1 MAATRTRPPSKPLD
15 LEITVVS
22 AKHLQNVNWRS
33 GGDLKPYAIL
43 WTDPDRRLAT
53 KSDDSGSTRPVWNE
67 RFLLPLTLPPHDS
80 LLTLEIFHSKPSETP
95 KPLGGVLR
103 FPLKDLVDPDDS
115 TKLRTFDLRRPS
127 GRPQGKIRL
136 KLAIRERPLP
146 DYHIAPQPSY
156 YYNTA
161 PPSQSRD
168 FRSYSS
174 LPPPPPPQ
182 QATSMP
188 PSPSQSPAPYPYAPY
203 SDPYSGY
210 YAGYY
215 PQLAPVPTPRPYFD
229 QQSSYGRPSAPVD
242 YTPYDQ
248 KQKGGRMGLGAGLA
262 VGAVV
267 GALGGLALDEG
278 LKYEEDKIADNVAS
292 ELSAADDYTDYR
304 ANY

>member
-1 MAATRTRPPSKPLD
+1 MAATRPPSKPLD

-43 WTDPDRRLAT
+43 WIDPDRRLAT

-80 LLTLEIFHSKPSETP
+80 LLTLEIFHSKPSDTP
-95 KPLGGVLR
+95 KPLVGVLR

-161 PPSQSRD
+161 PPPNPAISAATLP
-168 FRSYSS
+168 S
-174 LPPPPPPQ
+174 LHL
-182 QATSMP
+182 
-188 PSPSQSPAPYPYAPY
+188 
-203 SDPYSGY
+203 GRRNRLHLCLRY

-215 PQLAPVPTPRPYFD
+215 PQLAPVPPPRPYFD

-242 YTPYDQ
+242 YTPYDR

-262 VGAVV
+262 VGAVA

-278 LKYEEDKIADNVAS
+278 LKYEEDKIADNIAS
-292 ELSAADDYTDYR
+292 ESSATDDYTYTDYHP
-304 ANY
+304 NY